1 MKLQTATKWFFFV
14 LICLAIGFLFTAEV
28 SRAQGNSD
36 CPGNSCNAPPDNRPP
51 DRTGDVSVDV
61 LVEAGAVVSESYSD
75 ASAASESVSEAYA
88 EGGNAT
94 ATGGNASI
102 TNNVSLFGESGGA
115 GQQSAGGGNSIVSI
129 NEAERPDDIK
139 IRNTPGVVAPDV
151 FPTVSCFKGMS
162 LGLAIPGAGGSFGG
176 GKIDPECTKR
186 EEIRIAG
193 QMGWTALAL
202 FRWCGLPNNIEEFGS
217 REACLEY
224 AAPPEPEPTFG
235 YAAPELVE
243 QFVTEPELEAADAEI
258 MQQVEVRVAEV
269 DERVQGIEDR
279 LNANAAAARRAAA
292 EREAWKQELAARY
305 LGEGNE

>member
-1 MKLQTATKWFFFV
+1 MKLQTATKWFFIF
-14 LICLAIGFLFTAEV
+14 LICLIIGFLVTAEIAH
-28 SRAQGNSD
+28 AQGNSD

-51 DRTGDVSVDV
+51 DRTGDVTVDV
-61 LVEAGAVVSESYSD
+61 VTGGATSVSESISD
-75 ASAASESVSEAYA
+75 ASATSESVS
-88 EGGNAT
+88 NAT
-94 ATGGNASI
+94 V

-258 MQQVEVRVAEV
+258 LAQVDVRVAEV

-292 EREAWKQELAARY
+292 EREAWKAELAARY
-305 LGEGNE
+305 LGEGDE

>member
-1 MKLQTATKWFFFV
+1 MA
-14 LICLAIGFLFTAEV
+14 
-28 SRAQGNSD
+28 
-36 CPGNSCNAPPDNRPP
+36 
-51 DRTGDVSVDV
+51 
-61 LVEAGAVVSESYSD
+61 
-75 ASAASESVSEAYA
+75 
-88 EGGNAT
+88 
-94 ATGGNASI
+94 
-102 TNNVSLFGESGGA
+102 
-115 GQQSAGGGNSIVSI
+115 SI

-193 QMGWTALAL
+193 QMGWTRLAL

-292 EREAWKQELAARY
+292 EREAWKQDLAARY